1 VSPNR
6 TRTAEGESPYR
17 IREQIISD
25 TLSDFFRG
33 TRPAVGSGLQY
44 QLPIGAARVDVGF
57 NPDREK
63 SRDEDRYV
71 VHFSVGMA
79 F

>member
-1 VSPNR
+1 
-6 TRTAEGESPYR
+6 
-17 IREQIISD
+17 
-25 TLSDFFRG
+25 LSDFFRG
-33 TRPAVGSGLQY
+33 FRPAVGCGLQY

-63 SRDEDRYV
+63 SRDEDLYV